1 MVLLHLLLQDVAKR
15 NRYPDPIPVAYS
27 MRRLLI
33 IIAQVDIL
41 IFSYMFHNTQKGIK
55 NRLTIFFTLLR
66 VWLFKTGYNRRKKKS
81 LEPHHV
87 TSPGNRSMTR
97 LGKRHTMARR
107 EKLKTHPSII
117 RQ

>member
-66 VWLFKTGYNRRKKKS
+66 VWLFKTGYNRRKKK
-81 LEPHHV
+81 LRTAPRHKPRKPIDDTPREETHN
-87 TSPGNRSMTR
+87 GKTR
-97 LGKRHTMARR
+97 ET
-107 EKLKTHPSII
+107 
-117 RQ
+117 